1 MAIFIYVHLKLDK
14 NENPVFRL
22 PQPLVSYLDVVTLRT
37 FPLLQGILDSELL
50 EAELSPLNTTY
61 RILLRACVLFCH
73 VACAEETSLTVNQTE
88 RHGIAA
94 GKTGRVHQCGL
105 LMLEY

>member
-1 MAIFIYVHLKLDK
+1 MLPLGRATGTGFLKLTGPTQVATSIYVHLKLDK

-50 EAELSPLNTTY
+50 EAELSPS
-61 RILLRACVLFCH
+61 ILHTEFC
-73 VACAEETSLTVNQTE
+73 
-88 RHGIAA
+88 
-94 GKTGRVHQCGL
+94 
-105 LMLEY
+105 